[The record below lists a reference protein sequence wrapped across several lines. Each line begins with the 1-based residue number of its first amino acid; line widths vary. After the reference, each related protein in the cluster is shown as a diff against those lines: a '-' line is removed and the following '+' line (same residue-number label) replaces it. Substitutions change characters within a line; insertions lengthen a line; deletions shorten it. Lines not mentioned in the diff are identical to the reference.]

1 MSTFNQFGQPVGDE
15 LIDWHPRQPPS
26 RVHLHGRYCRLEP
39 LDAGFGHD
47 TGHGHQRLPGEG
59 GMDGFFYARLR
70 KA

>member
-1 MSTFNQFGQPVGDE
+1 MEARESAYWLSQGSADA
-15 LIDWHPRQPPS
+15 
-26 RVHLHGRYCRLEP
+26 RLEP

-47 TGHGHQRLPGEG
+47 TGHGHQRLPGEQ